1 MKNMSLV
8 TKIAIG
14 LIAGIIVGLIFGKQA
29 TIVKPLG
36 DLFLRLIKMI
46 IVPLVLSSLVVG
58 TASLGDT
65 RRLGRIGGKTILYYL
80 STTAVAVVIG
90 LILAII
96 IKPGLGLQIAL
107 PTTANA
113 AKIPSVIDTL
123 LAIVPTNPIQAFLD
137 ANMLQI
143 ITFAIFLG
151 IAITVIGEKGQPL
164 LKVFDSLADV
174 MYKITG
180 MVMAVAPYGI
190 FGLIAPIVGTY
201 GPQVL
206 LPLLKLIVV
215 VGVGAILHALI
226 VYSSLVSVIAK
237 VGPVKFF
244 RGAMEAIL
252 VAFSTCSSAGTLPVS
267 MRCAED
273 KLGVSPKVYSFTLP
287 LGATVNMDGSA
298 LYQGVCALF
307 IAQVYGIDLSAG
319 QMLMVVLA
327 STLGSIGA
335 AGVPGAGLIMLTM
348 VLNAVGLPLEGL
360 ALVAGIDRILDMF
373 RTSINVCGDLCGSVV
388 IASTEKELDRQ
399 ILAKN

>member
-1 MKNMSLV
+1 MKRMSLV

-14 LIAGIIVGLIFGKQA
+14 LIAGVIVGLIFGKQA
-29 TIVKPLG
+29 AVVKPLG

-90 LILAII
+90 LALALI
-96 IKPGLGLQIAL
+96 IKPGLGLGIPI
-107 PTTANA
+107 PTTANVT
-113 AKIPSVIDTL
+113 KVPSVIDTL
-123 LAIVPTNPIQAFLD
+123 LAIIPTNPVQAFLD

-143 ITFAIFLG
+143 ISFAIFLG

-164 LKVFDSLADV
+164 LKVFDSLAEA
-174 MYKITG
+174 MYRVTG
-180 MVMAVAPYGI
+180 MVMEVAPFGV

-206 LPLLKLIVV
+206 LPLLKLIIV
-215 VGVGAILHALI
+215 VGVGCILHAI
-226 VYSSLVSVIAK
+226 VVYSSLVSVIAK
-237 VGPVKFF
+237 MSPVKFF
-244 RGAMEAIL
+244 RGGIEAIL
-252 VAFSTCSSAGTLPVS
+252 VAFSTCSSSGTLPVS
-267 MRCAED
+267 MRCAEE
-273 KLGVSPKVYSFTLP
+273 KLGVSPKICSFTLP

-348 VLNAVGLPLEGL
+348 VLTTVGLPLEGM

-388 IASTEKELDRQ
+388 IASTENELNRD
-399 ILAKN
+399 IVAK